1 MPENE
6 EKTTEVSTVYDT
18 NEGNTD
24 ETTEETPVGLILA
37 AGGFIVGGVI
47 WIGRKIFKRKKYA
60 EVDRGEG
67 VTIVKDE

>member
-6 EKTTEVSTVYDT
+6 EKTTEVATVYDT

-24 ETTEETPVGLILA
+24 ETTEETPVGLILT
-37 AGGFIVGGVI
+37 AGGLIVGGVI
-47 WIGRKIFKRKKYA
+47 WLGRKIFKRKKYA

>member
-6 EKTTEVSTVYDT
+6 EKTTEVATVYDT

-24 ETTEETPVGLILA
+24 ETEETPVGLILA
-37 AGGFIVGGVI
+37 AGGLLVGGVI
-47 WIGRKIFKRKKYA
+47 WLGRKIFKRKKYA

>member
-6 EKTTEVSTVYDT
+6 EKTTEVATVYDT

-24 ETTEETPVGLILA
+24 ETEGTPVGLILA

>member
-37 AGGFIVGGVI
+37 AGGLLVGGVI
-47 WIGRKIFKRKKYA
+47 WLGRKIFKRKKYA